1 MMSPIK
7 RRPRIGLAL
16 SGGGARGLAHI
27 GVIKVLQNAGIP
39 IDFVSGSSMGGIIA
53 GLYCAG
59 ISVDKLESIA
69 IDLTK
74 PNRFIKLIDF
84 SPPRRGLLNGE
95 IVINLLHEIITND
108 RQIEHLP
115 TPLSLAAVD
124 LKRNQDV
131 CINTGS
137 LLEAMMATAAIPGL
151 FDPVIKNDQILVDG
165 GVLNNL
171 PIDLA
176 RKMGAEIIIAVDV
189 NYFYDVELPWE
200 EKPVVAHLTTLLPS
214 LFLDVYQAEMIMISA
229 LTENRIKESKPD
241 FMLRPNIPYNVN
253 IFLGFPY
260 ADQIIA
266 AGEEVTRSYLSQIR
280 TRIKPR
286 LHWPSLP
293 DPK

>member
-1 MMSPIK
+1 MSPIK

-27 GVIKVLQNAGIP
+27 GVLKVLHNAGIP
-39 IDFVSGSSMGGIIA
+39 IDYVSGASMGGIIA

-59 ISVDKLESIA
+59 IPVDELESIA
-69 IDLTK
+69 LDLTR

-84 SPPRRGLLNGE
+84 SPPRRGLLNGD
-95 IVINLLHEIITND
+95 IVINLLQEIITGD

-115 TPLSLAAVD
+115 IPLALAAVD

-151 FDPVIKNDQILVDG
+151 FDPVIKDDQILVDG

-171 PIDLA
+171 PVELT
-176 RKMGAEIIIAVDV
+176 RKMGAEIVIAVDV
-189 NYFYDVELPWE
+189 NYYYDVELPWE

-214 LFLDVYQAEMIMISA
+214 LFLDIYQAEMIMISA
-229 LTENRIKESKPD
+229 LTESRLKESKPD
-241 FMLRPNIPYNVN
+241 FLLRPNIPYNVN

-266 AGEEVTRSYLSQIR
+266 TGEKVTHSFLSQIR
-280 TRIKPR
+280 AKIKPR
-286 LHWPSLP
+286 LHWPTAL